1 MIKMNI
7 LCIQNNE
14 KDKKDDKDDKGKT
27 KKDEKAISLKFP
39 ERPTEKASEEKA
51 QEFQK
56 TKDKL
61 KSFSNTFNINKN
73 SLSSSDSPLSSAL
86 EETARVNFC
95 TRESRGRPS
104 YI

>member
-1 MIKMNI
+1 LK
-7 LCIQNNE
+7 
-14 KDKKDDKDDKGKT
+14 
-27 KKDEKAISLKFP
+27 KFP

-61 KSFSNTFNINKN
+61 KSFSNTLNINKN
-73 SLSSSDSPLSSAL
+73 ALSSSDSPLSSAL
-86 EETARVNFC
+86 EETARVNSC
-95 TRESRGRPS
+95 TRESRGRSS